1 VLSSTEGGTAIELDG
16 TPGLRTERT
25 YDADAER
32 GVDYPSRR
40 VEYILPAPGRAD
52 SWLLSTFSTFGA
64 GSPDDGTSKLLCALF
79 DAIMG
84 TFRWERP
91 QEEA

>member
-1 VLSSTEGGTAIELDG
+1 V
-16 TPGLRTERT
+16 

-40 VEYILPAPGRAD
+40 VEYLLPAPGRAD
-52 SWLLSTFSTFGA
+52 GWLLSTVSTFGA
-64 GSPDDGTSKLLCALF
+64 ESPDDGTAKLLCALF

-84 TFRWERP
+84 TFRWEPAR
-91 QEEA
+91 EDV